1 MRIRDRDVLFTSVF
15 CRSVF
20 LSGLL
25 EMDYE
30 KGVLVGTFDIVG
42 KGHYMASILKDGKTI
57 LSEVPLE
64 ADQFETNITLVNGLL
79 TAVVY
84 EGFEDE
90 FGFEEV
96 SGEIS
101 RKETRVINLE
111 DLTGT
116 TFGLIQVDIVDL
128 RECNL
133 NLQKNYYHVT
143 VGEKDT
149 EKGTYKGVLLRGD
162 PMNPIRPVP
171 VRIHFTGKHPGHC
184 TMSFLED
191 EEYVPFLYD
200 HKYKRIVEKE
210 SRYMQRYRRFSLL
223 DKEDTFTITFD
234 Q

>member
-1 MRIRDRDVLFTSVF
+1 MRIRDRDVLFTSGF
-15 CRSVF
+15 CWSVF

-57 LSEVPLE
+57 LSEIPLE
-64 ADQFETNITLVNGLL
+64 ADRFETNISLVNGLL

-90 FGFEEV
+90 FGFKEV
-96 SGEIS
+96 FGEIG

-116 TFGLIQVDIVDL
+116 TFDLIQVDTLDL

-133 NLQKNYYHVT
+133 EFQKNYYHVN
-143 VGEKDT
+143 VEEK
-149 EKGTYKGVLLRGD
+149 EAKRGVYAGALLKGD
-162 PMNPIRPVP
+162 PKNPIQTVP
-171 VRIHFTGKHPGHC
+171 VHIRFTGKHPGHC
-184 TMSFLED
+184 GLNFLED

-200 HKYKRIVEKE
+200 HKYKRIVEAE
-210 SRYMQRYRRFSLL
+210 SGYMQYM
-223 DKEDTFTITFD
+223 KTIKCPSMSW
-234 Q
+234 